1 MPTELDALRELL
13 EQLGEKG
20 RPSSVARLYLLS
32 DLSGDDLA
40 EFCAAWDTYQT
51 AQRRRLLHSLVELAE
66 SNFEVNFDAI
76 FYQAL
81 SDPDDEVR
89 ATAIDG
95 LWENEGIGLIG
106 PLLNM
111 LRADPSPR
119 VRASAATGLGRFVLA
134 GELEEIEAPVH
145 NRIMTELLTVLHL
158 AGESVEVRRRA
169 VESVAYACN
178 PEVSEA
184 LELAYYDDDEGMR
197 VSAVAGMGRSCDK
210 RWKDVI
216 LRELQSTS
224 PAMRYQ
230 ATWACGELSLRQ
242 AVPAL
247 AQLIHDPDRQVDEAA
262 IWALGQ
268 IGGPEAKQILL
279 EAYDDADEDT
289 AVSIDEALAE
299 QALLEGEI
307 DFVLYDLEQDS
318 GDDWPDDEFVTVW
331 AAEED
336 DEDDL
341 EGEDSL
347 EDEDDFED
355 DWES

>member
-1 MPTELDALRELL
+1 MPIEMDALTELL
-13 EQLGEKG
+13 EQLAETGK
-20 RPSSVARLYLLS
+20 PSSVARLYLLS

-40 EFCAAWDTYQT
+40 EFCAAWDTYET
-51 AQRRRLLHSLVELAE
+51 PQRRRLLHWLDDLAE

-76 FYQAL
+76 FLQAL
-81 SDPDDEVR
+81 SDPDEEVR

-95 LWENEGIGLIG
+95 LWENEGVGLIG

-169 VESVAYACN
+169 VEAVAYACN

-184 LELAYYDDDEGMR
+184 LELAYYDEDEGMR
-197 VSAVAGMGRSCDK
+197 MSAVVGMGRSCDK
-210 RWKDVI
+210 RWKNVI
-216 LRELQSTS
+216 LRELHSTS
-224 PAMRYQ
+224 PAMRYE
-230 ATWACGELSLRQ
+230 AAWACGELSLHQ

-268 IGGPEAKQILL
+268 IGGPEARQVLL

-307 DFVLYDLEQDS
+307 DFLLYDLEEES
-318 GDDWPDDEFVTVW
+318 TEGWPEDEFITLW
-331 AAEED
+331 ASEED
-336 DEDDL
+336 DAGDV
-341 EGEDSL
+341 EGEDGL

-355 DWES
+355 DWEP